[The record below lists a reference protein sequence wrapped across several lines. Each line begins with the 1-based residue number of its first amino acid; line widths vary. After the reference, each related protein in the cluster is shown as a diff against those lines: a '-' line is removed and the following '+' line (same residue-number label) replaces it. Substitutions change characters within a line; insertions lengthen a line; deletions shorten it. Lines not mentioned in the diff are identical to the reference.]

1 MQKGDRGMAY
11 IVDTSSRQEIN
22 LHPETV
28 EEEVLQNLW
37 MLYSSL
43 ECGVPLDRGLGLAAG
58 YTDRP
63 PGVAEALLQAEIYDK
78 TEKYEPRAEVV
89 NISFAD
95 TSGKDYT
102 GGILKPV
109 VEVEIN
115 GSDGDT
121 DGDGIW

>member
-1 MQKGDRGMAY
+1 MQKGDRDMAY
-11 IVDTSSRQEIN
+11 IVDTSSSQEIS
-22 LHPETV
+22 LQPATV

-43 ECGVPLDRGLGLAAG
+43 ECSIPVDRGLGLAAK

-78 TEKYEPRAEVV
+78 TEEYEPRAEVI
-89 NISFAD
+89 NISFAGD
-95 TSGKDYT
+95 ASGEDYA

-121 DGDGIW
+121 DGGVW